1 MSKVPTRNGE
11 WEREIDEWSKPQNP
25 VSSKQNS
32 MTNPPPPAHI
42 ENVNDVFTRSG
53 KSDDPSKYQKGS
65 PPVFVFNKID
75 EPFKITK
82 RDYHM
87 VKSNVSPSLV
97 EYIPNIPYPQ
107 RLRTEIPHLNR
118 TVKVS

>member
-1 MSKVPTRNGE
+1 MKEKEIKKQEKEVSKLPNKNGE
-11 WEREIDEWSKPQNP
+11 LEREIDEWSKMQNL
-25 VSSKQNS
+25 VSSKQNV

-53 KSDDPSKYQKGS
+53 KSDDPLKNQKDS

-75 EPFKITK
+75 ELFKIIK

-87 VKSNVSPSLV
+87 FKS
-97 EYIPNIPYPQ
+97 
-107 RLRTEIPHLNR
+107 
-118 TVKVS
+118 K